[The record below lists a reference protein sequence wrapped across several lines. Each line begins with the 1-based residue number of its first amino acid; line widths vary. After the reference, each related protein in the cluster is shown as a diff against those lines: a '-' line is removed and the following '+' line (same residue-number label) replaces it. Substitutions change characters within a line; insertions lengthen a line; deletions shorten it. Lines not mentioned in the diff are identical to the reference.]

1 MGEVTGTMIRIPVAI
16 VLFLMFVTGLI
27 GLLRKPAKKKV
38 YIALMV
44 IPLVLV
50 YTMYFSGYI
59 RRAPVTEK
67 NIQEI
72 IEIASAYDYS
82 EYRLEGSVENGVI
95 KVQGYFEGSA
105 ENGVIKYQG
114 YFREGSLSDLGR
126 DTIVEELFSRRGTCN
141 DKQYLITYVSSD
153 KGGFWEASCHVGY
166 FGEVFIQL
174 DDGHYLNFSYTI
186 ERKID
191 KYLGFFYAPP
201 LLPIYSFTA

>member
-1 MGEVTGTMIRIPVAI
+1 MDEVTGTMIRIPVAI

-27 GLLRKPAKKKV
+27 GLLRKSAKKKV

-50 YTMYFSGYI
+50 YTMYFSGSNRI
-59 RRAPVTEK
+59 APLTKK

-82 EYRLEGSVENGVI
+82 E
-95 KVQGYFEGSA
+95 GYFKGSA
-105 ENGVIKYQG
+105 ENGVIVYEG
-114 YFREGSLSDLGR
+114 YFHEGNMSEKQHLSEFPW
-126 DTIVEELFSRRGTCN
+126 IPFSRKGKCN
-141 DKQYLITYVSSD
+141 DKQYYITSVSSD

-166 FGEVFIQL
+166 FGKVFIQL
-174 DDGHYLNFSYTI
+174 DGEHYLYFTYAI

>member
-1 MGEVTGTMIRIPVAI
+1 MDEITAGFCRFPFGF
-16 VLFLMFVTGLI
+16 VLVLMFLIGLI
-27 GLLRKPAKKKV
+27 GLLRKPVKKKA

-50 YTMYFSGYI
+50 YTMNFSGSDRI
-59 RRAPVTEK
+59 APLTKK

-82 EYRLEGSVENGVI
+82 EEF
-95 KVQGYFEGSA
+95 FEGSA

-114 YFREGSLSDLGR
+114 YFSKGSVSDIGR
-126 DTIVEELFSRRGTCN
+126 GTIFEELFSRKGTYN
-141 DKQYLITYVSSD
+141 DMQYDITSVSSD
-153 KGGFWEASCHVGY
+153 KGNNWQIFWHIGY
-166 FGEVFIQL
+166 KGAVFIQL
-174 DDGHYLNFSYTI
+174 DEDHYLEFYYTI
-186 ERKID
+186 TRKID